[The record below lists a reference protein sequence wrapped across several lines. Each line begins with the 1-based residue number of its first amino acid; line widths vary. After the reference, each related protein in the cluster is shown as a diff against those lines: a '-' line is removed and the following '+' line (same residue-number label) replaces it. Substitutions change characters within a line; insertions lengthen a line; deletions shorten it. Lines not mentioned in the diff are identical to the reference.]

1 MKNISN
7 EDFILKIIKY
17 VPVILIIVV
26 SALTTIYISSSY
38 AYNLKIEKEKIEKEY
53 IDFNKDLIKDNIK
66 TVSDYIN
73 NKHALTNEIL
83 RNQLKDQIH
92 AAHNMMTSIYSEFK
106 DTKSK
111 EEITLIIKTALKN
124 MQFSDRRYYFLYDL
138 DGVMVFHPTK
148 PEREGMNFINLKD
161 ANGTFI
167 IQESIKIAKSDKG
180 EGYKTWMFDKPKEH
194 SNEFEKIGFVKKFS
208 PYNWVIG
215 TGEYIEDFNNL
226 IKQEILTHIKDV
238 RFNDT
243 AYTFVIDKTADFLLT
258 RTNYSKVSDM
268 DEKNLFIK
276 SYDDFINSNDEDRY
290 LEYGFVDNSN
300 NNEYFEKI
308 SYLKKIK
315 EYDWVIGTGF
325 NSDKLHLI
333 IKEKQTTLEK
343 QYNKQINLILIIASV
358 MTILL
363 LVLSILISKALEKR
377 FQKYKEDLEGQISEN
392 KKQKDTLLRAQKVAH
407 IGDWKLDIKTNKVF
421 WSNEVIRIL
430 GMQNKNKDD
439 FGVELLKN
447 VVIEEDISNLVNS
460 LNACINTGAEHKV
473 IYRIKKPNNE
483 IRWIDCRGELD
494 EDKLSIIGTVQDITE
509 NKILEI
515 ERQQKD
521 ELFYQQSKMAAMGE
535 MIGNIAHQWRQPLSI
550 ISTIATGIKIQ
561 KEFGTLKEE
570 ELVQNM
576 DLINKNAQY
585 LSETINDF
593 RNFIKGDR
601 KIKTYDLSTTI
612 NNFLHIIESTIKTDN
627 INIILDLEKDI
638 KLEGYP
644 NELIQCLINIF
655 NNSKDAFKEIK
666 QENPLLFISTS
677 LQNNI
682 INISIKDNAG
692 GISPNIISKIYDPYF
707 TTKHKSQGTGLGLHM
722 TYKLIDEGMNGR
734 IEAQNVEFE
743 YENKIFKGAEF
754 IIILNY

>member
-17 VPVILIIVV
+17 VPVILIIVD

-268 DEKNLFIK
+268 DEKNL
-276 SYDDFINSNDEDRY
+276 
-290 LEYGFVDNSN
+290 
-300 NNEYFEKI
+300 
-308 SYLKKIK
+308 
-315 EYDWVIGTGF
+315 
-325 NSDKLHLI
+325 
-333 IKEKQTTLEK
+333 
-343 QYNKQINLILIIASV
+343 
-358 MTILL
+358 
-363 LVLSILISKALEKR
+363 
-377 FQKYKEDLEGQISEN
+377 
-392 KKQKDTLLRAQKVAH
+392 
-407 IGDWKLDIKTNKVF
+407 
-421 WSNEVIRIL
+421 
-430 GMQNKNKDD
+430 
-439 FGVELLKN
+439 
-447 VVIEEDISNLVNS
+447 
-460 LNACINTGAEHKV
+460 
-473 IYRIKKPNNE
+473 
-483 IRWIDCRGELD
+483 
-494 EDKLSIIGTVQDITE
+494 
-509 NKILEI
+509 
-515 ERQQKD
+515 
-521 ELFYQQSKMAAMGE
+521 
-535 MIGNIAHQWRQPLSI
+535 
-550 ISTIATGIKIQ
+550 
-561 KEFGTLKEE
+561 
-570 ELVQNM
+570 
-576 DLINKNAQY
+576 
-585 LSETINDF
+585 
-593 RNFIKGDR
+593 
-601 KIKTYDLSTTI
+601 
-612 NNFLHIIESTIKTDN
+612 
-627 INIILDLEKDI
+627 
-638 KLEGYP
+638 
-644 NELIQCLINIF
+644 
-655 NNSKDAFKEIK
+655 
-666 QENPLLFISTS
+666 
-677 LQNNI
+677 
-682 INISIKDNAG
+682 
-692 GISPNIISKIYDPYF
+692 
-707 TTKHKSQGTGLGLHM
+707 
-722 TYKLIDEGMNGR
+722 
-734 IEAQNVEFE
+734 
-743 YENKIFKGAEF
+743 
-754 IIILNY
+754 